1 LYSWTVIH
9 LSVALPTSHSAF
21 RAPDGGKVNSADSAE
36 WLVSSGVRSRY
47 SQAGAVLLD
56 FERGHYYALNGFAAR
71 VWAVIETS
79 PSGIAVEDIVD
90 ALETH
95 FEVPREELKR
105 NVTQCLEDLQLAGL
119 IRKGV
124 AVIDESS
131 VDGIS
136 PSSRGEGQVRK
147 PGHEGGQSMIH
158 EQHFVQRFETAGSL
172 VDQLFQQGLER
183 HIDWRAKKL
192 KDFIDNAPGKIHGSL
207 RDVCGQ
213 LQLALSERQA
223 RRLFKD
229 STGISIREY
238 ARKRRLVLAAKQL
251 QDSADPIK
259 VIAADAGYQSHKAF
273 AKSFYDMFEL
283 TPMEFRRMWQRSQVL
298 A

>member
-1 LYSWTVIH
+1 
-9 LSVALPTSHSAF
+9 
-21 RAPDGGKVNSADSAE
+21 VNSAEIAE

-56 FERGHYYALNGFAAR
+56 FGREHYYALNGFAAR
-71 VWAVIETS
+71 VWSVIETS
-79 PSGIAVEDIVD
+79 PSGIALEDIVD
-90 ALETH
+90 ALGTH
-95 FEVPREELKR
+95 FEIPREELER
-105 NVTQCLEDLQLAGL
+105 DAAQCLADLQREGLARG
-119 IRKGV
+119 RV
-124 AVIDESS
+124 AASDESS
-131 VDGIS
+131 VDRMS
-136 PSSRGEGQVRK
+136 SSSRGEERVRE
-147 PGHEGGQSMIH
+147 PGHEGRQIMIH

-172 VDQLFQQGLER
+172 VDELLQQGFER

-213 LQLALSERQA
+213 LQLSLSDRQA

-229 STGISIREY
+229 STGISISEY
-238 ARKRRLVLAAKQL
+238 ARKRRLALAAKQL
-251 QDSADPIK
+251 QDTAQPIK
-259 VIAADAGYQSHKAF
+259 VIAADAGYQTHKAF

>member
-1 LYSWTVIH
+1 M
-9 LSVALPTSHSAF
+9 
-21 RAPDGGKVNSADSAE
+21 NSADFAE

-56 FERGHYYALNGFAAR
+56 FGRGHYYTLNGFAAR

-79 PSGIAVEDIVD
+79 PSGIAFGDIVD

-95 FEVPREELKR
+95 FEVPRGELER
-105 NVTQCLEDLQLAGL
+105 EAVQCLADLQRERLAE
-119 IRKGV
+119 RK
-124 AVIDESS
+124 AAATDESS
-131 VDGIS
+131 ADRM
-136 PSSRGEGQVRK
+136 SSVLQGEGRVRE
-147 PGHEGGQSMIH
+147 PGHEGEEIMIH
-158 EQHFVQRFETAGSL
+158 EQNFVQRFETAESL
-172 VDQLFQQGLER
+172 VDQLSQQGLER

-192 KDFIDNAPGKIHGSL
+192 KDFIVNAPGKIHGNL

-213 LQLALSERQA
+213 LQLSLSDRQA

-238 ARKRRLVLAAKQL
+238 ARKRRLMLAAKQL
-251 QDSADPIK
+251 QDTGDPIK
-259 VIAADAGYQSHKAF
+259 VIAADAGYQTHKAF
-273 AKSFYDMFEL
+273 AKSFYDMFNL
-283 TPMEFRRMWQRSQVL
+283 TPMEFRRMWQRSLVL